1 MRSKYSYEYVK
12 NVFESKGYNLLTEYY
27 ENAHQPLDYIC
38 NKHPDKVRT
47 TKFYKILNGNGCKDC
62 GYETVSKKV
71 SEHKTKK
78 YDEIFSMCVNNNL
91 ELCMTPEE
99 YKKDNSVI
107 FFRCILHP
115 DKIQSK
121 ERSLFISKP
130 TCPICGVQNKKSIK
144 ASYNEVKQAFEERG
158 YILISQEYKNACK
171 KLKYIC
177 PVHGEQEITYGHLK
191 EGKGCRL
198 CGYEKASEI
207 RRFPYEF
214 VKKRFEDFGLIL
226 ISKEY
231 KGNKQKLAY
240 ICPKHPDKIRYKKF
254 PDLHY
259 SGAGCPI
266 CGNESTS
273 ESKKHDIDFVRKK
286 LLENGII
293 LLEDKY
299 YGQTN
304 KMLCTCVNHTEHR
317 FYISYAQVMRSG
329 YGCDLCSGN
338 KGEVK
343 ISKFLS
349 NNSICYE
356 SEKTFDGLR
365 GVRGGMLSYDF
376 YIKEKNI
383 LIEFQGQQH
392 EYPIEYFGGAEQF
405 AIQQEHDK
413 RKREFAIK
421 NKIKLIEIWYYD
433 FNNIE
438 KILEEVI

>member
-1 MRSKYSYEYVK
+1 MSTKYSYEYVRG
-12 NVFESKGYNLLTEYY
+12 VFESKGYNLLTEYY
-27 ENAHQPLDYIC
+27 ENTHQSLDYIC
-38 NKHPDKVRT
+38 SKHPDKIRK
-47 TKFYKILNGNGCKDC
+47 TKFYKILNGHGCKDC

-78 YDEIFSMCVNNNL
+78 YDEIFSMCRDNNL

-99 YKKDNSVI
+99 YKEDNSVI
-107 FFRCILHP
+107 FFRCNLHS

-121 ERSLFISKP
+121 KRDLFISKP
-130 TCPICGVQNKKSIK
+130 TCPVCGVENKKSIK
-144 ASYNEVKQAFEERG
+144 TPYDEVKQAFEERG
-158 YILISQEYKNACK
+158 YILVSKEYKNACK

-177 PVHGEQEITYGHLK
+177 PIHGEQEITYGHLK

-198 CGYEKASEI
+198 CAYEKIAEN
-207 RRFPYEF
+207 RRLDYEF

-240 ICPKHPDKIRYKKF
+240 ICPKHPDKIRYKNF
-254 PDLHY
+254 MDLHH

-273 ESKKHDIDFVRKK
+273 EKMKHSVDFVRKK
-286 LLENGII
+286 LLENNII
-293 LLEDKY
+293 LLDEEY
-299 YGQTN
+299 NGTTA
-304 KMLCTCVNHTEHR
+304 KMLCSCVHHPNHR
-317 FYISYAQVMRSG
+317 FYASYSQVVYAG
-329 YGCDLCSGN
+329 YGCGLCSGN
-338 KGEVK
+338 KGEVR

-349 NNSICYE
+349 NNNIFYE
-356 SEKTFDGLR
+356 TEKTFSELR

-376 YIKEKNI
+376 YIKDKNI
-383 LIEFQGQQH
+383 LVEFQGQQH
-392 EYPIEYFGGAEQF
+392 EYSVEYFGGEEQF
-405 AIQQEHDK
+405 IIQKEHDK

-421 NKIKLIEIWYYD
+421 NNINLIEIWYYD